1 MKTNYSSKDYLEKLD
16 KYFRAANYLSA
27 AQMYMQNNPLLR
39 DELKPEDIKSHP
51 LGHWGTC
58 AGQNFVYAHC
68 NRVINK
74 YDQDMILLSGPGHGG
89 NFFVAN
95 CYLEGYYSEIY
106 PSVSQDKKGM
116 TKLCKQFSFAG
127 GIPSHVAPET
137 PGSIHEGGELG
148 YSLAHGFGA
157 ALDNPNLI
165 VTVVVG
171 DGEAET
177 GPLATSWH
185 SNKFINPARDGAVLP
200 VLHLN
205 GYKISNPTILSRISK
220 TELTNLFVGYG
231 YKPYFVEGNDPK
243 KMHALMAKTMD
254 TCIEEI
260 KKIQADAKKGVTAR
274 PAWPMII
281 LRTPKGW
288 TGPKEVDGQKVE
300 DYFKAHQVPI
310 SMDKPHHIELLK
322 EWLLSYNPNELF
334 DEDYRLKAEIAEIL
348 PKGDK
353 RISASP
359 YANGGKLLKEIVTPN
374 LNDFAVKVDPKHRGA
389 IGDVKDMLELS
400 GYIAKLFELNS
411 GNHNYRI
418 FSPDEAM
425 SNRLYKVFDAE
436 TRIFGG
442 EIIDTDDKLS
452 TTGRVMDS
460 MLSEHACEG
469 WLEGY
474 LLTGRHGMFDSY
486 EAFLRVVD
494 SMVSQHAKWL
504 KVTNA
509 LKWRKPISSLNL
521 VLTSHVWQQDHNG
534 YTHQDPGFLTHLA
547 EKAPSVTHMY
557 LPVDA
562 NTLIATFDKMT
573 KSKNQVNAVVA
584 SKHKSFQWL
593 TMAEAKKLVKDG
605 IGVWDWACTGD
616 KDNPDVILATAGDT
630 PTKEAIAAISLVK
643 EYLPTLNVRFV
654 NVLNLMTLASN
665 GEHLDGLTDE
675 EFDKIFTTNK
685 PVVFSFHG
693 YAGLIKNLVYN
704 RTNKNFK
711 VFGYKEEGTITTS
724 FDMRVKNNIDRWHIL
739 MEIAKS
745 VKLPAAT
752 KNKIIKDMEDNLKK
766 HTEYIR
772 EYGIDLPEIMNWQWK
787 E

>member
-1 MKTNYSSKDYLEKLD
+1 MKDYYSSKDYLEKLD
-16 KYFRAANYLSA
+16 KYFRASNYLSA

-39 DELKPEDIKSHP
+39 DELKLEDIKSHP

-68 NRVINK
+68 NRVIKK

-89 NFFVAN
+89 NFFLAN
-95 CYLEGYYSEIY
+95 SYLEGYYSEIY
-106 PSVSQDKKGM
+106 KDVSEDKKGM
-116 TKLCKQFSFAG
+116 TKFCKQFSFAG
-127 GIPSHVAPET
+127 GVPSHVAPET
-137 PGSIHEGGELG
+137 PGSINEGGELG

-157 ALDNPNLI
+157 VLDNPNLI
-165 VTVVVG
+165 ATVIVG

-205 GYKISNPTILSRISK
+205 GYKISNPTILSRIPK
-220 TELTNLFVGYG
+220 AELESLFVGYG
-231 YKPYFVEGNDPK
+231 YKPYFVEGSDPI
-243 KMHALMAKTMD
+243 KMHTIMAKTMD

-260 KKIQADAKKGVTAR
+260 KKIQENARRGNGVR

-288 TGPKEVDGQKVE
+288 TGPKQIDGQKIE

-310 SMDKPHHIELLK
+310 SMEKPHHVELLK
-322 EWLLSYNPNELF
+322 QWLLSYKPDELF
-334 DEDYRLKAEIAEIL
+334 DENYRLKAEIAEIL

-359 YANGGKLLKEIVTPN
+359 YANGGKLLKEIITPN
-374 LNDFAVKVDPKHRGA
+374 LSDFAVKVDTKNRGSVEA
-389 IGDVKDMLELS
+389 KDMLELS
-400 GYIAKLFELNS
+400 GYIAKLFELNKD
-411 GNHNYRI
+411 NHNYRI

-425 SNRLYKVFDAE
+425 SNRLYKVFDTE

-442 EIIDTDDKLS
+442 EIKDTDEKLS
-452 TTGRVMDS
+452 LSGRVMDS
-460 MLSEHACEG
+460 LLSEHACEG

-504 KVTNA
+504 KVTSN

-547 EKAPSVTHMY
+547 EKAPTVTHMY

-573 KSKNQVNAVVA
+573 KSKNCVNAVTA
-584 SKHKSFQWL
+584 SKHTSSQWL
-593 TMAEAKKLVKDG
+593 TMTEAKKLAKEG

-616 KDNPDVILATAGDT
+616 KDNPDIILACAGDT
-630 PTKEAIAAISLVK
+630 PCKEALAAISLVK
-643 EYLPTLNVRFV
+643 KYLPDLSVRFV
-654 NVLNLMTLASN
+654 NVLSLMTLAPN
-665 GEHLDGLTDE
+665 TEHPDGLSDE
-675 EFDKIFTTNK
+675 QFDEIFTTNK
-685 PVVFSFHG
+685 PVIFSFHG
-693 YAGLIKNLVYN
+693 YAGLIKQLVYN

-724 FDMRVKNNIDRWHIL
+724 FDMRVKNEIDRWHIL
-739 MEIAKS
+739 MQIANN
-745 VKLPAAT
+745 VKLPSTT
-752 KNKIIKDMEDNLKK
+752 KNKIIKEMEANLAK
-766 HTEYIR
+766 HKQYIA
-772 EYGIDLPEIMNWQWK
+772 EYGVDLPEIMNWQWK
-787 E
+787 EK

>member
-1 MKTNYSSKDYLEKLD
+1 MKDKFLSKEYLETFD
-16 KYFRAANYLSA
+16 KYFRAANYLTA
-27 AQMYMQNNPLLR
+27 AQLYLQDNPLLK
-39 DELKPEDIKSHP
+39 DELKPSDVKNRI

-74 YDQDMILLSGPGHGG
+74 YNQDMILLSGPGHGG
-89 NFFVAN
+89 NFFLAN
-95 CYLEGYYSEIY
+95 SYLEGHYSEVY

-116 TKLCKQFSFAG
+116 TKFCKQFSFAG
-127 GIPSHVAPET
+127 GVPSHVAPET
-137 PGSIHEGGELG
+137 PGSINEGGELG

-157 ALDNPNLI
+157 VLDNPNLI
-165 VTVVVG
+165 ATVIVG

-205 GYKISNPTILSRISK
+205 GYKISNPTVLSRISK
-220 TELTNLFVGYG
+220 NELTSLFVGYG
-231 YKPYFVEGNDPK
+231 YKPYFVEGNDPV
-243 KMHALMAKTMD
+243 KMHILMAKAMD
-254 TCIEEI
+254 ACIEEI
-260 KKIQADAKKGVTAR
+260 KKIQSDAKKGITTRA
-274 PAWPMII
+274 AWPMIV

-288 TGPKEVDGQKVE
+288 TGPKQVDGQKIE

-310 SMDKPHHIELLK
+310 SMEKPHHLQLLK
-322 EWLLSYNPNELF
+322 DWLLSYNPSELF
-334 DEDYRLKAEIAEIL
+334 DENYKLKSEISEIL

-359 YANGGKLLKEIVTPN
+359 YANGGKLLKEIITPN
-374 LNDFAVKVDPKHRGA
+374 LNDFAVKVDPKNRGGVEA
-389 IGDVKDMLELS
+389 QDMLELS
-400 GYIAKLFELNS
+400 GYIAKLFELNKD
-411 GNHNYRI
+411 NQNYRI

-425 SNRLYKVFDAE
+425 SNRLYKVFDTE

-442 EIIDTDDKLS
+442 EMLDTDDKLS
-452 TTGRVMDS
+452 LTGRVMDS
-460 MLSEHACEG
+460 YLSEHACEG

-504 KVTNA
+504 KVTST

-521 VLTSHVWQQDHNG
+521 VLTSHAWQQDHNG
-534 YTHQDPGFLTHLA
+534 YTHQDPGFLTHLS
-547 EKAPSVTHMY
+547 EKAPSVTHIY

-562 NTLIATFDKMT
+562 NTLLATFDKMT
-573 KSKNQVNAVVA
+573 KSKNCVNAVTA
-584 SKHKSFQWL
+584 SKHTSSQWL
-593 TMAEAKKLVKDG
+593 TMPEAKKLVKDG
-605 IGVWDWACTGD
+605 IGIWDWASTGD
-616 KDNPDVILATAGDT
+616 KDNPDVILACAGDT
-630 PTKEAIAAISLVK
+630 PTKEALAAITLVK
-643 EYLPTLNVRFV
+643 KYLPKLSVRFV
-654 NVLNLMTLASN
+654 NVLNLMTLSPN
-665 GEHLDGLTDE
+665 GEHPDGLLDE
-675 EFDKIFTTNK
+675 QFNNIFTTSK
-685 PVVFSFHG
+685 PVIFSFHG

-739 MEIAKS
+739 MEIAAS
-745 VKLPAAT
+745 VKLPTAT
-752 KNKIIKDMEDNLKK
+752 KNKIFKDMEDNLKK
-766 HTEYIR
+766 HNDYIR
-772 EYGIDLPEIMNWQWK
+772 ETGVDLPEIMSWQWK
-787 E
+787 D